1 VKEGSD
7 AKVALPDGR
16 ASDTEKT
23 TMNKIARRTFVSSML
38 ATSAAALLAPRSTQA
53 AESRIE
59 ILVNEPVGTISPEI
73 YSHFV
78 EHLGGVVYD
87 GLWVGEKS
95 KIPNYNGIRKSL
107 VDNLKK
113 LKPGVIRYPGGCFA
127 DQYDWR
133 DGVGPRDKRPTRVN
147 FWADTKYKTT
157 KAYEE
162 MEGGPQKYESNHFG
176 TDEFVSFCRMVGAQ
190 PYLAANVR
198 SRDVR
203 VFLEWL
209 EYCNAPANLT
219 TWSTER
225 AKNGFAPPHNVSF
238 WGIGNESWGCGGDF
252 TPEEYATEFRKFTAW
267 LPTYGVPLKLIGSGP
282 NGGDLNWT
290 RKAFEG
296 LALKGSRQIAKLYG
310 WGLHYY
316 CGSTG
321 QQVANEYT
329 ENEWYD
335 LLERANRMESLIESH
350 WQVMGEF
357 DRERRVKLAVDEW
370 GAWHKQDPDVPPAYL
385 YAYAGTLRDALISA
399 INLDTFQR
407 HAEKVVMANPAQL
420 VNTIH
425 SLFHTYEDK
434 FIMTPNYHVFEMYGA
449 HAGATSLRTEFVA
462 PKIGFTR
469 LDAQRKEVP
478 NSFWGLNGSAS
489 LKGKQLVVTVVNPH
503 AKETREAD
511 IAIRG
516 ASMRS
521 CESRTLT
528 ANDIHARNSFANP
541 NALEPKNATVAGS
554 GSTLTYTFAPASVTR
569 LVFQL
574 S

>member
-1 VKEGSD
+1 MK
-7 AKVALPDGR
+7 
-16 ASDTEKT
+16 TE
-23 TMNKIARRTFVSSML
+23 RRDFLKNLTL
-38 ATSAAALLAPRSTQA
+38 AGMAAMVAPRAMYSQSA
-53 AESRIE
+53 DARIE
-59 ILVNEPVGTISPEI
+59 ILINEPIATIHKDV
-73 YSHFV
+73 YGHFV

-87 GLWVGEKS
+87 GIWVGEKS
-95 KIPNYNGIRKSL
+95 KIPNYNGVRKAL

-133 DGVGPRDKRPTRVN
+133 DAVGARDKRPTRVN
-147 FWADTKYKTT
+147 FWADTRYKTT
-157 KAYEE
+157 KAYEDLQD
-162 MEGGPQKYESNHFG
+162 GPQKYENNHFG
-176 TDEFVSFCRMVGAQ
+176 TDEFVSFCRMVGAD

-219 TWSTER
+219 TWSAER
-225 AKNGFAPPHNVSF
+225 AKNGYRDPHKVSF
-238 WGIGNESWGCGGDF
+238 WGVGNESWGCGGDF

-282 NGGDLNWT
+282 NGGDVNWT
-290 RKAFEG
+290 RKFFEG
-296 LALKGSRQIAKLYG
+296 LAEKGQRQIAKLYG

-321 QQVANEYT
+321 QQIANQYT

-335 LLERANRMESLIESH
+335 LLERSNRMETLVEDH

-370 GAWHKQDPDVPPAYL
+370 GAWHKQDADVPPGYL

-399 INLDTFQR
+399 INLDIFQR
-407 HAEKVVMANPAQL
+407 HSDKVVMANPAQL

-434 FIMTPNYHVFEMYGA
+434 FVLTPNYHVFEMYMP
-449 HAGATSLRTEFVA
+449 HAGATAVRTEFISPRVS
-462 PKIGFTR
+462 FTR
-469 LDAQRKEVP
+469 LDAQRKEIP
-478 NSFWGLNGSAS
+478 ANFWGLNGSAS
-489 LKGKQLVVTVVNPH
+489 VNGKTVTLTSVNPDARH
-503 AKETREAD
+503 ARETE
-511 IAIRG
+511 INIGG
-516 ASMRS
+516 ARIVS
-521 CESRTLT
+521 
-528 ANDIHARNSFANP
+528 ANARILSSTDIHARNSFENP
-541 NALEPKNATVAGS
+541 NGLVPRNETVSVGPGS
-554 GSTLTYTFAPASVTR
+554 RLVYKFAPASVTR
-569 LVFQL
+569 LSL
-574 S
+574 TIA

>member
-1 VKEGSD
+1 MRKFG
-7 AKVALPDGR
+7 
-16 ASDTEKT
+16 
-23 TMNKIARRTFVSSML
+23 RRTFVGGVL
-38 ATSAAALLAPRSTQA
+38 ATGAVALLGSRSVKA

-59 ILVNEPVGTISPEI
+59 ILVNEPIGKISPEI
-73 YSHFV
+73 YSHFI
-78 EHLGGVVYD
+78 EHLGAVIYD
-87 GLWVGEKS
+87 GIWVGEKS
-95 KIPNYNGIRKSL
+95 KIPNYNGIRKAL

-113 LKPGVIRYPGGCFA
+113 LKPAVIRYPGGCFA

-147 FWADTKYKTT
+147 FWADTRYKTT
-157 KAYEE
+157 KAYEDL
-162 MEGGPQKYESNHFG
+162 EGGPQKYESNHFG
-176 TDEFVSFCRMVGAQ
+176 TDEFVSFCRMVGAE

-225 AKNGFAPPHNVSF
+225 VKNGFRDPHKVSF
-238 WGIGNESWGCGGDF
+238 WGVGNESWGCGGDF
-252 TPEEYATEFRKFTAW
+252 TPDEYATEFRKFTAW
-267 LPTYGVPLKLIGSGP
+267 LPTYGVQLKLIGSGP
-282 NGGDLNWT
+282 NGGDVNWT
-290 RKAFEG
+290 RKFFEG
-296 LALKGSRQIAKLYG
+296 LALKGGRQIAKLYG

-321 QQVANEYT
+321 QQIANEYT

-335 LLERANRMESLIESH
+335 LLERSNRMETLIEDH

-370 GAWHKQDPDVPPAYL
+370 GAWHKQDPDVPAGYL
-385 YAYAGTLRDALISA
+385 YAYAGALRDALISA

-407 HAEKVVMANPAQL
+407 HADKVVMANPAQL

-434 FIMTPNYHVFEMYGA
+434 FILTPNYHVFEMYMP
-449 HAGATSLRTEFVA
+449 HSGATALRTEFIA
-462 PKIGFTR
+462 PKVGFTR
-469 LDAQRKEVP
+469 LDAQRRETQAGL
-478 NSFWGLNGSAS
+478 WGLNGSAS
-489 LKGKQLVVTVVNPH
+489 LKDKQLVLTVVNPH
-503 AKETREAD
+503 HNQTRETE

-516 ASMRS
+516 ASITS
-521 CESRTLT
+521 GQSRTLAST
-528 ANDIHARNSFANP
+528 DIHARNSFTNP
-541 NALEPKNATVAGS
+541 HALEPKDAPVNAKGS
-554 GSTLTYTFAPASVTR
+554 SFVFQFAPASVTQ
-569 LVFQL
+569 LVFTL

>member
-1 VKEGSD
+1 MRKFG
-7 AKVALPDGR
+7 
-16 ASDTEKT
+16 
-23 TMNKIARRTFVSSML
+23 RRTFVGGVL
-38 ATSAAALLAPRSTQA
+38 ATSAAALLGPRSVKA

-59 ILVNEPVGTISPEI
+59 ILVNEPIGKISPEI
-73 YSHFV
+73 YSHFI
-78 EHLGGVVYD
+78 EHLGAVIYD
-87 GLWVGEKS
+87 GIWVGEKS
-95 KIPNYNGIRKSL
+95 KIPNYNGIRKAL

-147 FWADTKYKTT
+147 FWADTRYKTT
-157 KAYEE
+157 KAYEDL
-162 MEGGPQKYESNHFG
+162 EGGPQKYESNHFG
-176 TDEFVSFCRMVGAQ
+176 TDEFVSFCKLVGAE

-219 TWSTER
+219 TWSAER
-225 AKNGFAPPHNVSF
+225 VKNGFRDPHKVSF
-238 WGIGNESWGCGGDF
+238 WGVGNESWGCGGDF
-252 TPEEYATEFRKFTAW
+252 TPDEYATEFRKFTAW
-267 LPTYGVPLKLIGSGP
+267 LPTYGVQLKLIGSGP
-282 NGGDLNWT
+282 NGGDVNWT
-290 RKAFEG
+290 RKFFEG
-296 LALKGSRQIAKLYG
+296 LALKGGRQIAKLYG

-321 QQVANEYT
+321 QQIANEYT

-335 LLERANRMESLIESH
+335 LLERSNRMETLIEDH

-370 GAWHKQDPDVPPAYL
+370 GAWHKQDPDVPAGYL
-385 YAYAGTLRDALISA
+385 YAYAGALRDALISA

-407 HAEKVVMANPAQL
+407 HADKVVMANPAQL

-434 FIMTPNYHVFEMYGA
+434 FILTPNYHVFEMYMP
-449 HAGATSLRTEFVA
+449 HSGATALRTEFIA
-462 PKIGFTR
+462 PKVGFTR
-469 LDAQRKEVP
+469 LDAQRRETPVAI
-478 NSFWGLNGSAS
+478 WGLNGSAS
-489 LKGKQLVVTVVNPH
+489 LKDKQLVLTVVNPH
-503 AKETREAD
+503 HNQTRETE

-516 ASMRS
+516 ASITS
-521 CESRTLT
+521 GQSRTLT
-528 ANDIHARNSFANP
+528 STDIHARNSFTNP
-541 NALEPKNATVAGS
+541 HALEPKDAPVNAKGS
-554 GSTLTYTFAPASVTR
+554 SFVFQFAPASVTQ
-569 LVFQL
+569 LVFTL

>member
-1 VKEGSD
+1 MKPIS
-7 AKVALPDGR
+7 
-16 ASDTEKT
+16 
-23 TMNKIARRTFVSSML
+23 RRTFVGSMM
-38 ATSAAALLAPRSTQA
+38 ATGAAALLAPRSTKA

-59 ILVNEPVGTISPEI
+59 ILVNEPIGQISPDL

-87 GLWVGEKS
+87 GIWVGEKS
-95 KIPNYNGIRKSL
+95 KIPNYNGIRKDL

-133 DGVGPRDKRPTRVN
+133 DGVGPRDQRPTRVN
-147 FWADTKYKTT
+147 FWADTHYKTT

-162 MEGGPQKYESNHFG
+162 LEGGPQKYESNHFG
-176 TDEFVSFCRMVGAQ
+176 TDEFVSLCRMVGAQ
-190 PYLAANVR
+190 PYLAANMR

-225 AKNGFAPPHNVSF
+225 AKNGYPQPHNVQF

-267 LPTYGVPLKLIGSGP
+267 LPTYGLQLKLIGSGP

-321 QQVANEYT
+321 QQVANEFT

-350 WQVMGEF
+350 WQVMGEY

-385 YAYAGTLRDALISA
+385 YAYAGTLRDALVSA
-399 INLDTFQR
+399 LNLDTFQR
-407 HAEKVVMANPAQL
+407 HADKVAMANPAQL

-425 SLFHTYEDK
+425 SMFYTYEDK
-434 FIMTPNYHVFEMYGA
+434 FTVTSNYHVFEMYGA
-449 HAGATSLRTEFVA
+449 HAGATAVRTDFVA
-462 PKIGFTR
+462 PKANFTR
-469 LDAQRKEVP
+469 LDAQRKETP
-478 NSFWGLNGSAS
+478 ASLWGLNGSAS
-489 LKGKQLVVTVVNPH
+489 VKDKQLVLTVVNPH
-503 AKETREAD
+503 ARDARETE

-516 ASMRS
+516 GAIKSGKT
-521 CESRTLT
+521 RTLT
-528 ANDIHARNSFANP
+528 STDLHARNTFANP
-541 NALEPKNATVAGS
+541 HGLEPKDGVVSGS
-554 GSTLTYTFAPASVTR
+554 GSTITFTFAPASVTR
-569 LVFQL
+569 LVLDL

>member
-1 VKEGSD
+1 MRLE
-7 AKVALPDGR
+7 
-16 ASDTEKT
+16 
-23 TMNKIARRTFVSSML
+23 RRDFL
-38 ATSAAALLAPRSTQA
+38 KGLGAAGAAAMIAPRAVYSQA

-59 ILVNEPVGTISPEI
+59 ILINEPVGPIHKDI
-73 YSHFV
+73 YGHFV

-87 GLWVGEKS
+87 GIWVGEKS
-95 KIPNYNGIRKSL
+95 KIPNYKGIRKDL

-133 DGVGPRDKRPTRVN
+133 DGVGARDKRPTRVN
-147 FWADTKYKTT
+147 FWADTRYKTT
-157 KAYEE
+157 KSYEDLQD
-162 MEGGPQKYESNHFG
+162 GLQKYENNHFG
-176 TDEFVSFCRMVGAQ
+176 TDEFIAFCRMVGAE

-219 TWSTER
+219 TWSAER
-225 AKNGFAPPHNVSF
+225 AKNGRAEPYKVSF
-238 WGIGNESWGCGGDF
+238 WGVGNESWGCGGDF
-252 TPEEYATEFRKFTAW
+252 TPDEYATEFRKFTAW
-267 LPTYGVPLKLIGSGP
+267 LPTYGLPLKLIGSGP
-282 NGGDLNWT
+282 NGGDVNWT
-290 RKAFEG
+290 RKFFEG
-296 LALKGSRQIAKLYG
+296 LALKGTRQIHKLYG

-321 QQVANEYT
+321 EQNASVYT

-335 LLERANRMESLIESH
+335 LLERSNRMETLVEDH

-370 GAWHKQDPDVPPAYL
+370 GAWHKQDADMPPGYL

-399 INLDTFQR
+399 INLDIFQR
-407 HAEKVVMANPAQL
+407 HADKVVMANPAQL

-434 FIMTPNYHVFEMYGA
+434 FVLTPNYHVFEMYMP
-449 HAGATSLRTEFVA
+449 HAGATAVRTEFIS
-462 PKIGFTR
+462 PKVGFTR

-478 NSFWGLNGSAS
+478 ASLWGLGGSAS
-489 LKGKQLVVTVVNPH
+489 INGKSVTLTAVNPDAKN
-503 AKETREAD
+503 AKETEVNIGGARIVLANARVLSSTD
-511 IAIRG
+511 IRAK
-516 ASMRS
+516 
-521 CESRTLT
+521 
-528 ANDIHARNSFANP
+528 NSFQNP
-541 NALEPKNATVAGS
+541 NGLVPRDENVTVAS
-554 GSTLTYTFAPASVTR
+554 GGRLVYKFAPASVTR
-569 LVFQL
+569 LSL
-574 S
+574 KIA

>member
-1 VKEGSD
+1 M
-7 AKVALPDGR
+7 
-16 ASDTEKT
+16 T
-23 TMNKIARRTFVSSML
+23 KIGRRTFVSTML
-38 ATSAAALLAPRSTQA
+38 ATSAAALLAPRSTKA
-53 AESRIE
+53 ADSRIE
-59 ILVNEPVGTISPEI
+59 ILLNEPIGTVNPHL

-87 GLWVGEKS
+87 GIWVGKDS
-95 KIPNYNGIRKSL
+95 RVPNYGGLRKAL

-113 LKPGVIRYPGGCFA
+113 LKPGVVRYPGGCFA

-133 DGVGPRDKRPTRVN
+133 DGVGPAEKRPTRVN
-147 FWADTKYKTT
+147 FWADTRYKTT
-157 KAYEE
+157 KSYEDLA
-162 MEGGPQKYESNHFG
+162 GGPQKYENNHFG
-176 TDEFVSFCRMVGAQ
+176 TDEFLRFCEMVGAE

-219 TWSTER
+219 TWSSER
-225 AKNGFAPPHNVSF
+225 VKNGHADPYKVSF
-238 WGIGNESWGCGGDF
+238 WGVGNESWGCGGDF

-282 NGGDLNWT
+282 NGGDVGWT
-290 RKAFEG
+290 RRFFQG
-296 LALKGSRQIAKLYG
+296 LVEKGQRQIGKLYG

-321 QQVANEYT
+321 QQVANEYS

-335 LLERANRMESLIESH
+335 LLERSNRMETLIEDH

-370 GAWHKQDPDVPPAYL
+370 GAWHKQDADVPPGYL

-399 INLDTFQR
+399 MNLDIFQR
-407 HAEKVVMANPAQL
+407 HADKVVMANPAQL

-434 FIMTPNYHVFEMYGA
+434 FVLTPNYHVFEMYMP
-449 HAGATSLRTEFVA
+449 HAGGTAVRTQVNA
-462 PKIGFTR
+462 PRASFTR
-469 LDAQRKEVP
+469 LDGQQKQIPA
-478 NSFWGLNGSAS
+478 SLWGLNGSAS
-489 LKGKQLVVTVVNPH
+489 VKDKQLVLTVVNPH
-503 AKETREAD
+503 HNQARETE
-511 IAIRG
+511 IAVRG
-516 ASMRS
+516 ASVKAA
-521 CESRTLT
+521 ESRTLT
-528 ANDIHARNSFANP
+528 STDLRARNSFANP
-541 NALEPKNATVAGS
+541 NALEPKNATVSAS
-554 GSTLTYTFAPASVTR
+554 GSTVTFQFAPASVTR
-569 LVFQL
+569 LTFAL